1 MPFSHQHNFKG
12 LDVEVTFNGITYQS
26 SLEEDI
32 TINPSDLDSE
42 FVEQSRK
49 YAWWAILSEVAKD
62 LMGQKKYQM
71 ELLYAKLDHEK
82 RTAAM
87 TNKVKLTEKM
97 VENEVITDPRYQ
109 KMMAEFLSI
118 KKDYG
123 VLLAGKEAF
132 TQRKEMLISLGANY
146 RAEGNADPVILQEVA
161 KQKAASLAR
170 SRAQQKVEQEQTK
183 SPVRTPAKQPVKAA
197 PQEE

>member
-1 MPFSHQHNFKG
+1 MPHNFKG
-12 LDVEVTFNGITYQS
+12 LDVSVSFNGITYQS
-26 SLEEDI
+26 SLEDDI
-32 TINPSDLDSE
+32 TINPTDLDAE
-42 FVEQSRK
+42 FVEQPRK
-49 YAWWAILSEVAKD
+49 YVWWAILSEVAKD

-109 KMMAEFLSI
+109 RIMSEYLSI

-123 VLLAGKEAF
+123 MLSAGRDAF

-161 KQKAASLAR
+161 KQKAVALAR
-170 SRAQQKVEQEQTK
+170 SRAQQKV
-183 SPVRTPAKQPVKAA
+183 SPEPTQSSVTRTPATGKQPVKVAK
-197 PQEE
+197 EV